1 MRLQY
6 ILPVLRHSNI
16 PFNYPDNKQYMQK
29 KYFVLIC
36 LLSITTSLMAQK
48 EFQKKYQS
56 QMILADSGTVIELP
70 EGRFTLTNTL
80 SLEGKKKVTLRG
92 KGMDKTIL
100 SFKGQTDGAEGIR
113 VSDGADIILEG
124 FTVQDAKGDAIKTM
138 HVTGITFHQVR
149 TEWTGTPGPDN
160 GGYGLYPVQCQGVT
174 IDQCESIGA
183 SDAGIYVGQ
192 SKDIVVKNSKAFH
205 NVAGIEIEN
214 SLRALVYDN
223 EAYENTGGV
232 LVFDLPDLIQKKGGD
247 VKVYNNKIHDN
258 NYVNFAPKGN
268 IVATVPSGTG
278 LLILATKGVE
288 VFNNEILNNQSVST
302 GIISYFTTM
311 KPIKD
316 KNYDPYPSAISIHNN
331 LYERKPGIPISTDPL
346 GTIVGKKFGE
356 NVPHILYDGIKNPKM
371 LDANGKWLAGQCI
384 NIQNNKNQSIASLD
398 VEHGFMA
405 MARADDAFNCNNQ

>member
-1 MRLQY
+1 
-6 ILPVLRHSNI
+6 
-16 PFNYPDNKQYMQK
+16 
-29 KYFVLIC
+29 
-36 LLSITTSLMAQK
+36 
-48 EFQKKYQS
+48 
-56 QMILADSGTVIELP
+56 
-70 EGRFTLTNTL
+70 
-80 SLEGKKKVTLRG
+80 LEGKKKVTLRG

-331 LYERKPGIPISTDPL
+331 QYERKPGIPISTDPL

-384 NIQNNKNQSIASLD
+384 NIQNNKNQSIANLD
-398 VEHGFMA
+398 AEHGFAA